1 MRAIARTTI
10 VLALL
15 FAAAG
20 SAGAAQV
27 TIGIRIGRPPAPR
40 VVRMMPPRPGPAF
53 IWVEG
58 YWYPVGHRYRW
69 HDGYWTRPPY
79 RGARWVGPR
88 HDDERFY
95 SGYWDGPGG
104 RVRHEHRWDR
114 ERERD
119 FRRWHRHPH

>member
-40 VVRMMPPRPGPAF
+40 VVRVDAA
-53 IWVEG
+53 E
-58 YWYPVGHRYRW
+58 
-69 HDGYWTRPPY
+69 T
-79 RGARWVGPR
+79 
-88 HDDERFY
+88 
-95 SGYWDGPGG
+95 GPGVHLG
-104 RVRHEHRWDR
+104 RGLLVSGGTSLPVA
-114 ERERD
+114 
-119 FRRWHRHPH
+119 RRLLDAPAVPRRTLGGASP